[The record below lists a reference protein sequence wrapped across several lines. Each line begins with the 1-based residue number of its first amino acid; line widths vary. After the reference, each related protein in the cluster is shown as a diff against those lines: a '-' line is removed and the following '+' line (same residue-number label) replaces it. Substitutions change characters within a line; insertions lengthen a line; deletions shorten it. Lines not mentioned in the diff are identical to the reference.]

1 MKYNYGSLFASG
13 SEEFKAIL
21 GQDYYASILVEDDLS
36 KSAVVVTDKRVYQ
49 FGKIY
54 RPGLHIHSSGIR
66 AKGGKK
72 SVNLEDITGTTCIE
86 LTRPIAGYGVMS
98 FGLLLII
105 LGLLSDVRNSEIIMV
120 VIGTLVI
127 LSGLALSLLRKRKYF
142 IIEYAGGNIIHPVK
156 FATRI
161 EMELFQGIISM
172 QKDRVKDGFKDFKIC
187 SYCAEKIQYKA
198 TVCRYCGHEQEVR
211 QTEYAT

>member
-21 GQDYYASILVEDDLS
+21 GQDYYASILVEDDLP
-36 KSAVVVTDKRVYQ
+36 KSAVIVTDKRVYH
-49 FGKIY
+49 FGRIY
-54 RPGLHIHSSGIR
+54 RSGLQVRPAGIR

-86 LTRPIAGYGVMS
+86 LTRPLPGYGVMS
-98 FGLLLII
+98 FGLLMVV
-105 LGLLSDVRNSEIIMV
+105 LGLLSDVRNSLLIMV
-120 VIGTLVI
+120 ILGSLVI

-142 IIEYAGGNIIHPVK
+142 IVEYPGGNMVHPVK
-156 FATRI
+156 FATRT

-172 QKDRVKDGFKDFKIC
+172 QKDRVKDGFKDFKVC
-187 SYCAEKIQYKA
+187 SSCAEKIQYKA
-198 TVCRYCGHEQEVR
+198 TVCRYCGREQEVH
-211 QTEYAT
+211 QFE